1 MKGLLDRLRAF
12 IVRPVDDAGQ
22 ADGARS
28 EANAARFLHRHGLRT
43 VARNHRCRGGE
54 IDLICRDGRV
64 LVFVEVR
71 MRQHGDYG
79 GAGASITTAKRR
91 RIVLAARHWLAT
103 RNRWDQ
109 TAPCRFDV
117 VLMRHADDPA
127 PEWIANAFDAEARV

>member
-1 MKGLLDRLRAF
+1 MWTVFKRLKVL

-28 EANAARFLHRHGLRT
+28 EANAARFLMRQGLET
-43 VARNHRCRGGE
+43 VTRNHRCRGGE
-54 IDLICRDGRV
+54 IDLICRDGHT

-71 MRQHGDYG
+71 MRQCGDYG

-91 RIVLAARHWLAT
+91 RIVLAARHWLAS
-103 RNRWDQ
+103 RDRRDQ

-117 VLMRHADDPA
+117 VLMTHADDPQ
-127 PEWIANAFDAEARV
+127 PEWIVHAFDADARV